1 VKRQDQGMYVWHN
14 NRPKFP
20 PFRLSEVSDVRKE
33 FLLRWQMERKLDREL
48 READVKAK
56 MKL

>member
-1 VKRQDQGMYVWHN
+1 VSPANEKFVM
-14 NRPKFP
+14 NRPKLP

>member
-1 VKRQDQGMYVWHN
+1 M
-14 NRPKFP
+14 NRPKLP
-20 PFRLSEVSDVRKE
+20 PFRLSDGSDVRKA

-48 READVKAK
+48 REAEVKAK